1 MDETTQ
7 QNAAL
12 VEEVTAAAREM
23 EEQAQHLGTAVAI
36 FRTGAAAPAAAPAAP
51 RKTVGQK
58 RAPVRAAATAV
69 ETEWET
75 F

>member
-1 MDETTQ
+1 
-7 QNAAL
+7 
-12 VEEVTAAAREM
+12 M

-51 RKTVGQK
+51 RKAVGPK
-58 RAPVRAAATAV
+58 RAPVRAAAAVV